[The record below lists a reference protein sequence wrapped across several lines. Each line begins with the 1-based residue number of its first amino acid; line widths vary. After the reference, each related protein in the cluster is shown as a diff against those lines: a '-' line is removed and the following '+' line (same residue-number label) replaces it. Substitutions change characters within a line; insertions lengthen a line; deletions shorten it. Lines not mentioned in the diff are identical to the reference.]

1 MSDTTTT
8 NLSLTKP
15 EPGGSEDTW
24 GDKLN
29 TNLDT
34 LDAIFG
40 AGGTTVSMGNV
51 SVDQLDLGD
60 NERIRLGA
68 SQDLE
73 IYHTGSHSYIIDNGT
88 GSLRIRGTDLILE
101 SQAGEAYLYA
111 ANNGAVTLYHDNSAK
126 LATTSSGID
135 VTGSVTADDYRTDG
149 SNPFY
154 LTSASDWR
162 FRTTGGTERMRLT
175 STGLGIG
182 TTSPAQK
189 LHVAGNIIIPW
200 SNTYKFTGSVN
211 EDVLDMSYTGG
222 VGDILNI
229 APAGDSATSEIAL
242 KTTVGSTD

>member
-68 SQDLE
+68 SQDLQ
-73 IYHTGSHSYIIDNGT
+73 IYHNGT
-88 GSLRIRGTDLILE
+88 NSVIQDAGSGNLNITSNGNGIDLRSATHGTMAFLNEGTGGVSLRYAGSNKLE
-101 SQAGEAYLYA
+101 
-111 ANNGAVTLYHDNSAK
+111 
-126 LATTSSGID
+126 TTSTGID
-135 VTGSVTADDYRTDG
+135 VTGG
-149 SNPFY
+149 
-154 LTSASDWR
+154 
-162 FRTTGGTERMRLT
+162 
-175 STGLGIG
+175 
-182 TTSPAQK
+182 
-189 LHVAGNIIIPW
+189 
-200 SNTYKFTGSVN
+200 
-211 EDVLDMSYTGG
+211 
-222 VGDILNI
+222 
-229 APAGDSATSEIAL
+229 
-242 KTTVGSTD
+242 

>member
-1 MSDTTTT
+1 MADTTTT

-73 IYHTGSHSYIIDNGT
+73 IFHNGSNSVIKDGGT
-88 GSLRIRGTDLILE
+88 GHLYLQGTNLFLTD
-101 SQAGEAYLYA
+101 SAGYTFIECIDSGNA
-111 ANNGAVTLYHDNSAK
+111 GTVKLYHSASEK
-126 LATTSSGID
+126 LATTSNQEQQVHQLLD
-135 VTGSVTADDYRTDG
+135 L
-149 SNPFY
+149 NK
-154 LTSASDWR
+154 
-162 FRTTGGTERMRLT
+162 
-175 STGLGIG
+175 
-182 TTSPAQK
+182 AQQEE
-189 LHVAGNIIIPW
+189 H
-200 SNTYKFTGSVN
+200 F
-211 EDVLDMSYTGG
+211 
-222 VGDILNI
+222 
-229 APAGDSATSEIAL
+229 
-242 KTTVGSTD
+242 